1 MNDILSIAVWAAIRS
16 TPRTMHRWPSTE
28 YTIAWSIDDA
38 WVHPSTALL
47 EMERTEDH
55 DDLLARI
62 FSEHGR
68 FDAEVW

>member
-38 WVHPSTALL
+38 WVHPSTALV
-47 EMERTEDH
+47 EMEKV
-55 DDLLARI
+55 A
-62 FSEHGR
+62 
-68 FDAEVW
+68 